1 MPNARRRGPAPCQ
14 PRMQPSHER
23 ARLPVWMQLRRG
35 VHRHVRGAGGGAQT
49 SPCCGKAVG
58 TEPCGCW
65 VTPRRR
71 SEPPQPVAYSENA
84 HPLKEAVVLGHQA
97 SESNPTERQVMRSGA
112 FGLPVTPPGR
122 AGLVAVRR
130 EERAA
135 FGSGTETRVPVP
147 MLTGSAQSV
156 PRLPLSRFARR
167 TLGTDGVSGRA
178 PPRAPLLSQRCPCA
192 TRFEMLSVASVSW

>member
-1 MPNARRRGPAPCQ
+1 
-14 PRMQPSHER
+14 MQLSHER
-23 ARLPVWMQLRRG
+23 ARLPVWMQLRCG

-65 VTPRRR
+65 VTPRHR

-112 FGLPVTPPGR
+112 FGLPVTPP
-122 AGLVAVRR
+122 
-130 EERAA
+130 ERAA
-135 FGSGTETRVPVP
+135 FRSGTETRVSVP

-167 TLGTDGVSGRA
+167 ALGTDGVSGRA
-178 PPRAPLLSQRCPCA
+178 PPRAPLLSQRRPCA
-192 TRFEMLSVASVSW
+192 THFEMLSMASVSW